1 MTREA
6 LIALQALAEAL
17 PVGQAVPV
25 PREWLLEL
33 LVGMPVE
40 DAAGHAPAVDLTCH
54 QVADALGRDASTV
67 RAWAARGEFPGAY
80 RLNGREWRIPAESLR
95 AWQEGQRQRPSKS
108 AASIRPG
115 GRRLALS
122 SWRSTPAE
130 SSRWAESLSQ
140 SPSIACSGL
149 PYLQLLT
156 VWRGALIL
164 EHA

>member
-33 LVGMPVE
+33 LARKPVE
-40 DAAGHAPAVDLTCH
+40 GDADQAPAVDLTCH

-67 RAWAARGEFPGAY
+67 RSWVARGDFPGAY
-80 RLNGREWRIPAESLR
+80 RLNGREWRIPPESLR
-95 AWQEGQRQRPSKS
+95 AWQEGQRRRPSDP
-108 AASIRPG
+108 AVPIRG
-115 GRRLALS
+115 GRRLPLS

-130 SSRWAESLSQ
+130 PSR
-140 SPSIACSGL
+140 
-149 PYLQLLT
+149 
-156 VWRGALIL
+156 
-164 EHA
+164 

>member
-1 MTREA
+1 VTREA
-6 LIALQALAEAL
+6 VSALQALAEAL

-40 DAAGHAPAVDLTCH
+40 GAAGHAPAVDLTCH

-95 AWQEGQRQRPSKS
+95 AWQEGQRRRPPDP
-108 AASIRPG
+108 AVPIRG
-115 GRRLALS
+115 GRRLLLS

-130 SSRWAESLSQ
+130 PPR
-140 SPSIACSGL
+140 
-149 PYLQLLT
+149 
-156 VWRGALIL
+156 
-164 EHA
+164 